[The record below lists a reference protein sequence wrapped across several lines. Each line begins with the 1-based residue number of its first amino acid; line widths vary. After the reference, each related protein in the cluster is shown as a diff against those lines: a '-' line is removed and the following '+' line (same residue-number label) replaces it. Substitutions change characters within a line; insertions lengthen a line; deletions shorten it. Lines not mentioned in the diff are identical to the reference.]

1 MYPKS
6 KNIVYSYYTWDMDAD
21 GINVQVGRYLYMNSK

>member
-6 KNIVYSYYTWDMDAD
+6 KNIVYSYYTWDMDAG
-21 GINVQVGRYLYMNSK
+21 GIIVQVGTYI